1 MYLSSWNYLST
12 DEKVM
17 AVCTI
22 LPPDSPVDTVLK
34 VFESFETKSCSRE
47 EVSLCHAEW
56 VRCGCVGLSGDIV
69 NSQRHAP
76 LSRPTCVR
84 CRFPPLVK
92 YLERNLFKVC
102 FVEARTRRLAS
113 AHLPIVS
120 SLHVRQVLR
129 VITSY
134 SCTQRFMTWLNENNL
149 IGKSGGEG
157 RIWKIMVNT
166 AVIFNTA
173 VLWALPNS

>member
-22 LPPDSPVDTVLK
+22 LPPAPPVDTVLK
-34 VFESFETKSCSRE
+34 VFESFETKSCSRG

-56 VRCGCVGLSGDIV
+56 VRCGCVGLSGDVV

-84 CRFPPLVK
+84 CRSPPWLSILSGIFSRSVLLK
-92 YLERNLFKVC
+92 RELGVSPAPTCPLCRHSTCDRFC
-102 FVEARTRRLAS
+102 AS
-113 AHLPIVS
+113 LRHTAAHSGLWRGSTKTIWS
-120 SLHVRQVLR
+120 GR
-129 VITSY
+129 V
-134 SCTQRFMTWLNENNL
+134 
-149 IGKSGGEG
+149 EG
-157 RIWKIMVNT
+157 RGVFEK
-166 AVIFNTA
+166 
-173 VLWALPNS
+173 